1 MVLLLATFTPVV
13 GWWATALAG
22 PWTDPAGDVLIVL
35 GGAAD
40 NDGIMGQSSYLRS
53 TYALMAYRE
62 GGFRHVVVSGAATD
76 ETPIAESMRRYLVCL
91 GIPAAA
97 IHVEPYA
104 RTTRENALF
113 TKPILD
119 RLPGRK
125 VLLTSDYHMA
135 RAYRAFRKAG
145 IDVEPRPLPDVLKRV
160 GALEYRWGAFLDVS
174 RETAALAYYFARR
187 WI

>member
-1 MVLLLATFTPVV
+1 MV

-53 TYALMAYRE
+53 TYALMIYRE
-62 GGFRHVVVSGAATD
+62 GGFGHIVISGAAH
-76 ETPIAESMRRYLVCL
+76 EGPPVAESMRRYLVCL
-91 GIPAAA
+91 GIPVSA

-119 RLPGRK
+119 GLPGRK
-125 VLLTSDYHMA
+125 VLLTSDYHMT
-135 RAYRAFRKAG
+135 RAYRTFRKAG
-145 IDVEPRPLPDVLKRV
+145 IDVAPQPLPDVLKRV
-160 GALEYRWGAFLDVS
+160 GVMQYRWGAFLDVS
-174 RETAALAYYFARR
+174 RETTALAYYFGRG
-187 WI
+187 WL